1 MRDRGAAG
9 ISGSD
14 AGQEPVTFRV
24 VPLASLQKTVL
35 FIDFDNTITLGD
47 VLDSVIETFSRTNEW
62 IEWEKE
68 WVENRLSSIDCLTMQ
83 IGNLEVDQDALLQFV
98 RRVKIDPRFVDVQR
112 WAAAT
117 QTDLVIVSDNFEV
130 ILREILR
137 QHAVAA
143 PAIFANALAFERK
156 RLVPSFP
163 YRSPTCSR
171 CAHCKA
177 SHFER
182 YAGYHTIYVGD
193 GLSDI
198 CPAIRAERVFAKDS
212 LADYLRVQGIPFT
225 PFEHLGDVVDSL
237 SREKHDR
244 AGAVRLVGPS

>member
-1 MRDRGAAG
+1 M
-9 ISGSD
+9 
-14 AGQEPVTFRV
+14 
-24 VPLASLQKTVL
+24 ASLKKSVL

-62 IEWEKE
+62 IKWEQE

-83 IGNLEVDQDALLQFV
+83 MGNLEVDQDALLNFV

-137 QHAVAA
+137 QHAIVA
-143 PAIFANALAFERK
+143 PAIFANALAFEQK

-163 YRSPTCSR
+163 HRSPTCAR

-182 YAGYHTIYVGD
+182 YAGCHTIYVGD

-198 CPAIRAERVFAKDS
+198 CPAMRAEQVFAKDS
-212 LADYLRVQGIPFT
+212 LAAYLTVQGVPFT
-225 PFEHLGDVVDSL
+225 RYEHLGDVVACL
-237 SREKHDR
+237 SREEYDR
-244 AGAVRLVGPS
+244 LDAVRSTDPT

>member
-1 MRDRGAAG
+1 
-9 ISGSD
+9 
-14 AGQEPVTFRV
+14 
-24 VPLASLQKTVL
+24 LASLEKTIL

-47 VLDSVIETFSRTNEW
+47 VLDSVIETFSRTKQW
-62 IEWEKE
+62 IEWERE
-68 WVENRLSSIDCLTMQ
+68 WLENRMSSIDCLTLQ
-83 IGNLEVDQDALLQFV
+83 VGNLEVDQESLLQFV
-98 RRVKIDPRFVDVQR
+98 RLVEIDPSFVEIQS

-137 QHAVAA
+137 KHAIVA
-143 PAIFANALAFERK
+143 PAIFANALAFEHK

-163 YRSPTCSR
+163 HRSPTCAR

-177 SHFER
+177 SHFGR

-198 CPAIRAERVFAKDS
+198 CPAMRAERVFAKDS
-212 LADYLRVQGIPFT
+212 LAAYLTVQGVPFT
-225 PFEHLGDVVDSL
+225 RFENLGDVVGWL
-237 SREKHDR
+237 SREKCGR
-244 AGAVRLVGPS
+244 VGAVQLADPI